1 MSNNPFDFTKND
13 LQFFYEDT
21 ELIFS
26 EEINNAFS
34 HDSNSIQESESSI
47 STSPAK
53 EIETPIT
60 ENIPVQKEEPN
71 PIITPISVPKITP
84 VPLMPLKFIG
94 NSNPEILFI
103 TPQNPASYGLEERE
117 MFKNIIIK
125 GLKIPGNEMGVL
137 ILTDLQKDHFTQVI
151 SQLKTKLIIFWGK
164 APSFVPLRDLYQIFE
179 FEGKQVMV
187 ADKAEEV
194 SLSKELK
201 TNLWLALKKHFNL

>member
-34 HDSNSIQESESSI
+34 QDT
-47 STSPAK
+47 STNQAEEIAQTASPVK
-53 EIETPIT
+53 ETDIEIK
-60 ENIPVQKEEPN
+60 ENIPSQKEEIKAVSN
-71 PIITPISVPKITP
+71 PINIPKITP
-84 VPLMPLKFIG
+84 VPLVPLKFIG

-137 ILTDLQKDHFTQVI
+137 VLTDLQKEHFTQVI

-164 APSFVPLRDLYQIFE
+164 APSFIPLRDLYQIFE
-179 FEGKQVMV
+179 FEGKNVMV
-187 ADKAEEV
+187 SDKAEEV

-201 TNLWLALKKHFNL
+201 SNLWLALKKHFNL

>member
-34 HDSNSIQESESSI
+34 QDT
-47 STSPAK
+47 STNQAEEIAQTASPVK
-53 EIETPIT
+53 ETDTEIK
-60 ENIPVQKEEPN
+60 ENIPTQIEEIKSVSN
-71 PIITPISVPKITP
+71 PISIPKITP
-84 VPLMPLKFIG
+84 VPLVPLKFIG

-137 ILTDLQKDHFTQVI
+137 VLTDLQKEHFTQVI

-164 APSFVPLRDLYQIFE
+164 APSFIPLRDLYQIFE
-179 FEGKQVMV
+179 FEGKNVMV
-187 ADKAEEV
+187 SDKAEEV

-201 TNLWLALKKHFNL
+201 SNLWLALKKHFNL

>member
-34 HDSNSIQESESSI
+34 QDT
-47 STSPAK
+47 STNQAEEIAQTASPVK
-53 EIETPIT
+53 ETDIEIKG
-60 ENIPVQKEEPN
+60 NIPNQKEEIKAVSN
-71 PIITPISVPKITP
+71 PINIPKITP
-84 VPLMPLKFIG
+84 VPLVPLKFIG

-137 ILTDLQKDHFTQVI
+137 VLTDLQKEHFTQVI

-164 APSFVPLRDLYQIFE
+164 APSFIPLRDLYQIFE
-179 FEGKQVMV
+179 FEGKNVMV
-187 ADKAEEV
+187 SDKAEEV

-201 TNLWLALKKHFNL
+201 SNLWLALKKHFNL

>member
-34 HDSNSIQESESSI
+34 QDTSINQSAEI
-47 STSPAK
+47 AQATSPAK
-53 EIETPIT
+53 EIDTEIK
-60 ENIPVQKEEPN
+60 ENIPTQKEEIKSVSN
-71 PIITPISVPKITP
+71 PISIPKITP
-84 VPLMPLKFIG
+84 VPLVPLKFIG
-94 NSNPEILFI
+94 NANPEILFI

-137 ILTDLQKDHFTQVI
+137 VLTDLQKDHFTQVI
-151 SQLKTKLIIFWGK
+151 SKLKTKLIIFWGK
-164 APSFVPLRDLYQIFE
+164 APSFIPLRDLYQIFE
-179 FEGKQVMV
+179 FEGKNVMV
-187 ADKAEEV
+187 SDKAEEV

-201 TNLWLALKKHFNL
+201 SNLWLALKKHFNL

>member
-34 HDSNSIQESESSI
+34 QDT
-47 STSPAK
+47 STNQAEEIAQTASPVK
-53 EIETPIT
+53 ETDIEIK
-60 ENIPVQKEEPN
+60 ENIPSQKEEIKAVSN
-71 PIITPISVPKITP
+71 PINIPKITP
-84 VPLMPLKFIG
+84 VPLVPLKFIG

-137 ILTDLQKDHFTQVI
+137 VLTDLQKEHFTQVI

-164 APSFVPLRDLYQIFE
+164 PPSFIPLRDLYQIFE
-179 FEGKQVMV
+179 FEGKNVMV
-187 ADKAEEV
+187 SDKAEEV

-201 TNLWLALKKHFNL
+201 SNLWLALKKHFNL